1 MNLPHSLAPFPQASN
16 DARMRD
22 LLLLPLS
29 LVVLCCSAITPVSG
43 AETPTQSKLKVLII
57 DGQNNHG
64 WQRTTPILKAALE
77 SAGLFAVDVATS
89 PAQGQSLT
97 GFKPDF
103 DKYRVIVSN
112 YNGDDWPEPTRRAF
126 EDYVKNGGGFVA
138 VHAADNA
145 FPKWAEYNR
154 MIAVG
159 GWGGRNDQSG
169 PMLRWRNGQVVRD
182 LHGGAGTHGR
192 FFSFVVETR
201 DANHPITKGLP
212 DKWLHTRDE
221 LYSTLCGPAEN
232 VTVLATAQSD
242 VTHEQEPMLMAI
254 RYGQGRVFHT
264 TLGHNEESMLDVGFV
279 VTLNRGTEWAATG
292 RVTQKVPEN
301 FPTADKVSPW
311 SPPISK

>member
-1 MNLPHSLAPFPQASN
+1 
-16 DARMRD
+16 MRNF
-22 LLLLPLS
+22 
-29 LVVLCCSAITPVSG
+29 VVLSISCAVLGSAIAPVPG
-43 AETPTQSKLKVLII
+43 AEAQTQPRLKVLIV

-64 WQRTTPILKAALE
+64 WQQTTPILKAALE
-77 SAGLFAVDVATS
+77 SAGLFSVDVATS
-89 PAQGQSLT
+89 PASGQSLA

-103 DKYRVIVSN
+103 AKYRVIVSN
-112 YNGDDWPEPTRRAF
+112 YNGEDWPAPTRRAF

-169 PMLRWRNGQVVRD
+169 PMLRWRDGQVVRD
-182 LHGGAGTHGR
+182 LHGGSGTHGQ

-201 DANHPITKGLP
+201 DASHPIMKGLP
-212 DKWLHTRDE
+212 AKWLHARDE
-221 LYSTLCGPAEN
+221 LYATLCGPAEN

-242 VTHEQEPMLMAI
+242 VTHQQEPMLMAI
-254 RYGQGRVFHT
+254 SYGRGRVFHT
-264 TLGHNEESMLDVGFV
+264 ALGHNEESMLDVGFV
-279 VTLNRGTEWAATG
+279 VTLDRGTEWAATG

-301 FPTADKVSPW
+301 FPAADKVSPW
-311 SPPISK
+311 SPSASK

>member
-1 MNLPHSLAPFPQASN
+1 MRNLVILSVSCAVLVSPAIAPVLGAGPQ
-16 DARMRD
+16 
-22 LLLLPLS
+22 
-29 LVVLCCSAITPVSG
+29 
-43 AETPTQSKLKVLII
+43 TQPKHKVLIV

-64 WQRTTPILKAALE
+64 WQQTTPILKAALE
-77 SAGLFAVDVATS
+77 SAGLFSVDIATS
-89 PAQGQSLT
+89 PAQGQSLA

-103 DKYRVIVSN
+103 AKYRVIVSN
-112 YNGDDWPEPTRRAF
+112 YNGEDWPEATRRAF

-145 FPKWAEYNR
+145 FPHWAEYNR

-169 PMLRWRNGQVVRD
+169 PMLRWRDGQVVRD
-182 LHGGAGTHGR
+182 LHGGAGTHGQ

-201 DANHPITKGLP
+201 DASHPITKGLP
-212 DKWLHTRDE
+212 QKWLHARDE

-279 VTLNRGTEWAATG
+279 VTLNRGTEWAAIG

-301 FPTADKVSPW
+301 FPAADKVSPW
-311 SPPISK
+311 SSPSLK

>member
-1 MNLPHSLAPFPQASN
+1 MRNLVLLSFSCAILGSAIALAP
-16 DARMRD
+16 
-22 LLLLPLS
+22 
-29 LVVLCCSAITPVSG
+29 G
-43 AETPTQSKLKVLII
+43 AETQAQPSLKVLIV

-64 WQRTTPILKAALE
+64 WQQTTPILKASLE
-77 SAGLFAVDVATS
+77 SAGIFSVDVATS
-89 PAQGQSLT
+89 PAAGQSLA

-103 DKYRVIVSN
+103 AKYRVIVSN
-112 YNGDDWPEPTRRAF
+112 YNGEDWPEPTRLAF
-126 EDYVKNGGGFVA
+126 EDYVKNGGGLVV

-182 LHGGAGTHGR
+182 LHGGGGTHGK

-201 DANHPITKGLP
+201 DASHPITKGLP
-212 DKWLHTRDE
+212 EKWLHAPDE
-221 LYSTLCGPAEN
+221 LYATLCGPAEN

-242 VTHEQEPMLMAI
+242 VTHQHEPMLLAI

-264 TLGHNEESMLDVGFV
+264 ALGHNEDSMRDVGFV
-279 VTLNRGTEWAATG
+279 VTFDRGAEWAATG
-292 RVTQKVPEN
+292 SVTQKIPEN
-301 FPTADKVSPW
+301 FPTADKLSPW
-311 SPPISK
+311 LPPTSK

>member
-1 MNLPHSLAPFPQASN
+1 M
-16 DARMRD
+16 
-22 LLLLPLS
+22 LS
-29 LVVLCCSAITPVSG
+29 LSCAVLGSSAIVPVLG
-43 AETPTQSKLKVLII
+43 AETSTQPKLKVLIV

-64 WQRTTPILKAALE
+64 WQGTTPILKAALE
-77 SAGLFAVDVATS
+77 SAGIFSVDVATS
-89 PAQGQSLT
+89 PPQGQSLV
-97 GFKPDF
+97 GFKPEF
-103 DKYRVIVSN
+103 AKYHVIVSN
-112 YNGDDWPEPTRRAF
+112 YNGEDWPEPTRRAF

-145 FPKWAEYNR
+145 FPKWTEYNR

-169 PMLRWRNGQVVRD
+169 PMLRWRDGQVVKD
-182 LHGGAGTHGR
+182 LHGGAGTHGQ

-201 DANHPITKGLP
+201 DSDHPITKGLSE
-212 DKWLHTRDE
+212 KWLHARDE

-279 VTLNRGTEWAATG
+279 VTLDRGTEWAATG

-311 SPPISK
+311 SPPASK